1 MLSFPVRFRKLLGVL
16 GSVLTF
22 SGAPNAHADEASPT
36 ESQSDDTSDTSQAAA
51 ALFVQ
56 ARAWMKAARYD
67 DACRAFE
74 NSQRLDP
81 ASGTLL
87 NLGVCRQAQGRTK
100 SAYLAYQSGLAL
112 SRVEQ
117 NTEGERIARECIA
130 KLEPSLT
137 FVVLSVRFPRLT
149 LAVRLDGV
157 AVDPSSWGKAVPID
171 PGSHEVE
178 SSGPDQDTWS
188 TTFSVTGPVVKTLD
202 VQSPNLKP
210 SNRQSVA
217 PALPAPRR
225 TPKPSPPTAPAPP
238 PRWPLLAAVGAA
250 GVGVLG
256 AGYFGL
262 AAQREWDTRNDHC
275 TDGHCDRAA
284 VTASKRA
291 ARYAR
296 CADVAAGLAALGGVA
311 IVSIVIYRS
320 HSRTDTATRRSLRLE
335 SHGADIALEGA
346 F

>member
-1 MLSFPVRFRKLLGVL
+1 MSSFPVRFRKFALAA
-16 GSVLTF
+16 VLTL
-22 SGAPNAHADEASPT
+22 SGPPTALADEASPM
-36 ESQSDDTSDTSQAAA
+36 ESKSDDASDTSQAAA

-112 SRVEQ
+112 SQVEH
-117 NTEGERIARECIA
+117 NAEGERIARECIA
-130 KLEPSLT
+130 KIEPALT
-137 FVVLSVRFPRLT
+137 RIVLSIRYPRPT

-157 AVDPSSWGKAVPID
+157 AMDPNSWGKAMPID

-178 SSGPDQDTWS
+178 SFGPDQDTWS
-188 TTFSVTGPVVKTLD
+188 TKFSITGPVVRTLD
-202 VQSPNLKP
+202 VESPNLKTP
-210 SNRQSVA
+210 SPPPVA
-217 PALPAPRR
+217 PALSARQRPR
-225 TPKPSPPTAPAPP
+225 KPSAPAAPAPP
-238 PRWPLLAAVGAA
+238 PRSSWPLLAAVGAA

-256 AGYFGL
+256 TGYFGL
-262 AAQREWDTRNDHC
+262 MAQREWDTRNDHC
-275 TDGHCDRAA
+275 PAGHCDRSA
-284 VTASKRA
+284 VTASEHA

-296 CADVAAGLAALGGVA
+296 AADVAAGLAALGGVA
-311 IVSIVIYRS
+311 IISIVIYQS
-320 HSRTDTATRRSLRLE
+320 HQRFDTAGRRGVRLE
-335 SHGADIALEGA
+335 SHGANIAFEGA